1 MTHSDPYADNGNTL
15 MSSFRVTTGQTVS
28 LDKAVQPT
36 LVDGYVSLEDLGLA
50 PSVYGNGVM
59 DELNANNCDVL
70 AVFLY
75 MSR

>member
-1 MTHSDPYADNGNTL
+1 MSNTAPYASNGNTL
-15 MSSFRVTTGQTVS
+15 MSTYRVSTVQTVS

-50 PSVYGNGVM
+50 PSIYGNGVM

-75 MSR
+75 MNR